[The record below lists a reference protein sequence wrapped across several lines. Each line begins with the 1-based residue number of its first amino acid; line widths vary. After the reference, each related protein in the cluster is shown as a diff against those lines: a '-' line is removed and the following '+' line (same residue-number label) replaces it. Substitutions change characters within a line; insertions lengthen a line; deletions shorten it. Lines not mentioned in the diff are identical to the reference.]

1 MTKNW
6 LENRER
12 RRRARAGA
20 SHAKTGFGYKL
31 VAYCPECPRD
41 QKPIAVGSRQVFARC
56 SNAAHEPVV
65 LR

>member
-12 RRRARAGA
+12 RRKARVGA

-41 QKPIAVGSRQVFARC
+41 QKPVGVSQRTKEIQCA
-56 SNAAHEPVV
+56 NGGHPPVV